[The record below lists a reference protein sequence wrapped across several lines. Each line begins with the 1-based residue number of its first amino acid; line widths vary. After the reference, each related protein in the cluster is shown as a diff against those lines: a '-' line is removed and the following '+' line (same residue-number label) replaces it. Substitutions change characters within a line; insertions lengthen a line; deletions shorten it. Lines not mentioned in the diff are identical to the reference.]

1 MSAQRPA
8 DESAIVPAARAAAGS
23 GAAVGSAALGSG
35 TAAGARVVDVL
46 VAEIGS
52 TTTVVSAFEGLSEE
66 SRKARVTPTLL
77 GQGVAPTSVLQGDVT
92 VGMNAARA
100 QLEESTGPLQPREF
114 LATSSA
120 AGGLRMTVHGLT
132 AKMTAMAA
140 REAALGAGGVVEYQT
155 AGKLRRHDLQQ
166 IAAAR
171 PNVIML
177 AGGVEG
183 GDVETVL
190 HNAEMLAQVDFSA
203 APAAPGEAAEAAA
216 AAAALDTEASARVSL
231 ANHAGHA
238 PIQDRVLAAGKK
250 PMIIYAGN
258 SAVRDECC
266 EILQAAGFT
275 VRVTTNVYPGIDEL
289 DIVPARTVI
298 HDAFEAHII
307 HAPGMERIGELV
319 TGTILPTPGAVLLA
333 AETLAE
339 TLGDLVVIDVGGATT
354 DVHSVTDGSIE
365 YNTIQTEPQPHS
377 KRTVEGDL
385 GTFVSAEHVNEL
397 IDARERP
404 EHLPPAIPQTDE
416 DRHIAVQLAR
426 TATVTGVYRHA
437 GQIAYLYTPT
447 GRQTVARGRD
457 LTACRHVIGTGGALT
472 RLPGGLEALRDA
484 CAKNGGDRLLPPSD
498 ADVALDGDYIFA
510 VCGALLAHFDAQ
522 AVVQLMLHSI
532 GATPSSC

>member
-1 MSAQRPA
+1 
-8 DESAIVPAARAAAGS
+8 
-23 GAAVGSAALGSG
+23 
-35 TAAGARVVDVL
+35 
-46 VAEIGS
+46 
-52 TTTVVSAFEGLSEE
+52 
-66 SRKARVTPTLL
+66 
-77 GQGVAPTSVLQGDVT
+77 
-92 VGMNAARA
+92 MNAARA
-100 QLEESTGPLQPREF
+100 QLEERSGALWPRHF

-155 AGKLRRHDLQQ
+155 AGKLRRHDLKA

-190 HNAEMLAQVDFSA
+190 HNAEMLTQVDFATAA
-203 APAAPGEAAEAAA
+203 APPDAAQ
-216 AAAALDTEASARVSL
+216 T
-231 ANHAGHA
+231 
-238 PIQDRVLAAGKK
+238 PIQDRVLAAGRK

-258 SAVRDECC
+258 SAVCDESC
-266 EILQAAGFT
+266 EILTEAGFH
-275 VRVTTNVYPGIDEL
+275 VRVTTNVYPGIDQL

-298 HDAFEAHII
+298 HDAFEDHII

-319 TGTILPTPGAVLLA
+319 TGNILPTPGAVLLA

-365 YNTIQTEPQPHS
+365 YNAIQTEPQPHS

-397 IDARERP
+397 IDERQRP
-404 EHLPPAIPQTDE
+404 QHLPPAIPRTDE
-416 DRHIAVQLAR
+416 DRLIAEQLAH

-437 GQIAYLYTPT
+437 GQLAYLYTPT

-472 RLPGGLEALRDA
+472 RLPGGLEALRAA
-484 CAKNGGDRLLPPSD
+484 CARNGGDRLLPSAD
-498 ADVALDGDYIFA
+498 ATVVLDNDYIFA
-510 VCGALLAHFDAQ
+510 VCGALLGHFDAEG
-522 AVVQLMLHSI
+522 VVQLMLHSI
-532 GATPSSC
+532 GVLASSDAS